1 MIESGDLKKG
11 ICIIF
16 RGEPHLVVDKT
27 FVSPG
32 KGSAFTRAKL
42 KNLKTGAVLDFTF
55 KSGEKIE
62 EANVNTIEFQY
73 LYQQG
78 KEYFFMNP
86 RNYEQ
91 ISLPEEMIG
100 DFKNFLKE
108 GDTYK
113 IIVLENNPISL
124 IPPLKVNLKVVETE
138 AGAKG
143 NTVTGATKPAKLET
157 GYVVQVP
164 LFIKKGDTITLNTET
179 GEYVSRL

>member
-11 ICIIF
+11 ICILF

-42 KNLKTGAVLDFTF
+42 KNLKTGAVLEFTF

-62 EANVNTIEFQY
+62 EANVHTIEFQY

-100 DFKNFLKE
+100 NFKNFLKE
-108 GDTYK
+108 GEIYK
-113 IIVLENNPISL
+113 IMILEDKPICL
-124 IPPLKVNLKVVETE
+124 IPPLKVSLKVVETE

-157 GYVVQVP
+157 GFVAQVP
-164 LFIKKGDTITLNTET
+164 LFVKAGDTITINTET
-179 GEYVSRL
+179 GEYVSRV

>member
-42 KNLKTGAVLDFTF
+42 KNLKTGAVLEFTF

-62 EANVNTIEFQY
+62 EANVHTIEFQY

-78 KEYFFMNP
+78 KDYFFMNP
-86 RNYEQ
+86 RTYDQ

-100 DFKNFLKE
+100 NFKNFLKE
-108 GDTYK
+108 GDLYK
-113 IIVLENNPISL
+113 IMVLEEQPVCL
-124 IPPLKVNLKVVETE
+124 IPPLKVNLKVIETE

-157 GYVVQVP
+157 GYIVQVP
-164 LFIKKGDTITLNTET
+164 LFVKVGDTITINTET
-179 GEYVSRL
+179 GEYVSRV